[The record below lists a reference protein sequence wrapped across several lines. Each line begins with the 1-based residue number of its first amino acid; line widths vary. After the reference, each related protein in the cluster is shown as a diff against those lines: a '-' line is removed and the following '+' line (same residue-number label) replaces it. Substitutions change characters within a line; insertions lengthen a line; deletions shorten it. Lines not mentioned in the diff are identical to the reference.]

1 MNSARTAD
9 SIADIVHPGE
19 DYQPTSLLEL
29 PALAQR
35 ANVARVFVK
44 AESERPLGN
53 FKVLGGMFAGLR
65 ALARTAGGVSIRE
78 LASGRHGTLPPLI
91 CASDGNHGLAVAA
104 AAKRAGT
111 KACIYLPAQVSPV
124 RAQRIEALGGEIVRI
139 RGTYDDAVDE
149 AARAAARGD
158 GLLISDT
165 SNDANDAIVR
175 DVMAGYTLITRELIA
190 QFGDE
195 LRTRPSHVFVQA
207 GVGGLAAGIAQG
219 LADFLRTPGKIL
231 TVEPESAAC
240 VTRALEVG
248 RPTRISADLHTA
260 AEMLSCGV
268 ASAPA
273 IEILLRHGA
282 QPVVVPEE
290 NLHRA
295 VTEMRQAS
303 GPDTTPSG
311 AAGLAG
317 LLHVA
322 DQSELRAIHQLGEDS
337 TVLLIATEGP
347 LKAPR

>member
-1 MNSARTAD
+1 MNSACTAE
-9 SIADIVHPGE
+9 SIVEVVHLGE
-19 DYQPTSLLEL
+19 GYRPTSLLEL

-65 ALARTAGGVSIRE
+65 ALARAAGGVSIRE
-78 LASGRHGTLPPLI
+78 LCSGSHRTLPALI

-111 KACIYLPAQVSPV
+111 KAFIYLPTQVSPI
-124 RAQRIEALGGEIVRI
+124 RAQRIDVMGGEIVRI

-149 AARAAARGD
+149 AARASARGD

-165 SNDANDAIVR
+165 SSDADDAIVR
-175 DVMAGYTLITRELIA
+175 EVMAGYTLITRELSS
-190 QFGDE
+190 QFRDA
-195 LRTRPSHVFVQA
+195 LQTRPSHVFVQA

-219 LADFLRTPGKIL
+219 LADFLRAPGKIL

-240 VTRALEVG
+240 VARALEVG

-260 AEMLSCGV
+260 AEMLSCGI

-282 QPVVVPEE
+282 QAVVVPEE
-290 NLHRA
+290 DLHRA
-295 VTEMRQAS
+295 VSEMRDAS
-303 GPDTTPSG
+303 GPGTTPSG

-322 DQSELRAIHQLGEDS
+322 EKSEMRALHQLGEDS

-347 LKAPR
+347 LRAPG